1 MLLLLIPRLATDLI
15 AGLSGRRF
23 DCVRWNF
30 PASDAGKDA
39 APNHEMLAAFMR
51 GAEPLLVEGG
61 EVLLLLLL

>member
-1 MLLLLIPRLATDLI
+1 M
-15 AGLSGRRF
+15 
-23 DCVRWNF
+23 RWNF